1 SEQQTITF
9 IITRQDDEDSSP
21 YEETFEIP
29 YRKNMNVISGLM
41 EIQKNPV
48 TVEGKQTSP
57 VQSEMNCME
66 AVCGACSMVING
78 TARQSCATLVDNLEQ
93 PIRLE
98 PMTTLPVVRERSG
111 NREKMFDA

>member
-1 SEQQTITF
+1 LSEQQTITF

-21 YEETFEIP
+21 YDETFEIP

-57 VQSEMNCME
+57 VQWEMNCLE
-66 AVCGACSMVING
+66 EVCGACSMVING

-98 PMTTLPVVRERSG
+98 PMTTFPVVR
-111 NREKMFDA
+111 DLI